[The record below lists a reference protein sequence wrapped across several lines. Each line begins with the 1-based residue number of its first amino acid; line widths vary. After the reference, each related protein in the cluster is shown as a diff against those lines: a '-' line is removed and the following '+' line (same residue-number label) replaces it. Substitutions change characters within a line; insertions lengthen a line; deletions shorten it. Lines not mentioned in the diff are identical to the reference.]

1 MNNCYR
7 NTYRRLKGIIVIMI
21 LQSLLFISGLQA
33 QELQVKVRINHAQIQ
48 GTDASVF
55 DELQQ
60 AMEDFM
66 NNRQWTSLQ
75 FQKNE
80 RIQCTFNVTITKYEK
95 DSGTFTGTAIIQAN
109 RPVYNAAYT
118 SAFYN
123 NSDANF
129 TFHYQQFDQLEFN
142 EQNVDNQLTALMAYY
157 AYLIIGLDLDTFALK
172 GGEEV
177 LQQCMYLVNN
187 AQNLEF
193 PGWKSFDNDRN
204 RFAIINDYLDGAM
217 EPFRQLQYDYYRKGL
232 DEMANNAE
240 RGRTEITTAME
251 LLRKAHQDKPLSM
264 LPQIWTDYKKDELAS
279 IYKGKGTQKEKETV
293 YDIVYAINPSLST
306 TWDRIK
312 Q

>member
-1 MNNCYR
+1 MN
-7 NTYRRLKGIIVIMI
+7 RLLHSKYGTQWRIMALMI
-21 LQSLLFISGLQA
+21 LHCVFFCLSSSA
-33 QELQVKVRINHAQIQ
+33 QELEVKVRINHAQIQ

-60 AMEDFM
+60 VMEEFM
-66 NNRQWTSLQ
+66 NNRQWTTLQ

-80 RIQCTFNVTITKYEK
+80 RIQCNFNITITKYDK
-95 DSGTFTGTAIIQAN
+95 DTGTFTGTALIQAN
-109 RPVYNAAYT
+109 RPVYNSAYS

-129 TFHYQQFDQLEFN
+129 TFHYMQFDQLDFN
-142 EQNVDNQLTALMAYY
+142 EENVDNQLTALMAYY
-157 AYLIIGLDLDTFALK
+157 AYLIIGLDLDTFSLK

-232 DEMANNAE
+232 DEMSNNAD
-240 RGRTEITTAME
+240 RGRTEITTALE

-279 IYKGKGTQKEKETV
+279 IYKGKGTQKEKDAV
-293 YDIVYAINPSLST
+293 YDIVYSINPSLST
-306 TWDRIK
+306 TWDKIK

>member
-1 MNNCYR
+1 MISWNSKYI
-7 NTYRRLKGIIVIMI
+7 RLLAVIIVAM
-21 LQSLLFISGLQA
+21 LHSFIFTDSSVA

-48 GTDASVF
+48 GTDDAVF
-55 DELQQ
+55 EELQQ
-60 AMEDFM
+60 VMEDFM

-80 RIQCTFNVTITKYEK
+80 RIQCTINVTVTKYDK
-95 DSGTFTGTAIIQAN
+95 DNGTFTCSALVQGN
-109 RPVYNAAYT
+109 RPVYNSAYT
-118 SAFYN
+118 STFYN
-123 NSDANF
+123 NNDVNF

-142 EQNVDNQLTALMAYY
+142 EENVDNQLTALMAYY
-157 AYLIIGLDLDTFALK
+157 AYLLIGLDLDTFALK

-232 DEMANNAE
+232 DEMANNAD
-240 RGRTEITTAME
+240 RGRTEITTALE
-251 LLRKAHQDKPLSM
+251 LLQQAHRDKPLSM
-264 LPQIWTDYKKDELAS
+264 LPQIWTDYKKDEIAS
-279 IYKGKGTQKEKETV
+279 IYKGKGTQKEKDAV
-293 YDIVYAINPSLST
+293 YDIVFSINPSLSN
-306 TWDRIK
+306 TWEKIK